1 MSIRK
6 LIRET
11 LENHLNEVDWDKTFS
26 DVKPICLNPVAVVKW
41 LNDELARINH
51 NKESPQGDRIKRGEK
66 ELIATRGTIE
76 DVMDEK
82 GTINIDQFIKNITAE
97 PDSIFDH
104 NPKMEKS
111 DVGRPQV
118 TMNTGLPA
126 IVGIIYDL
134 EGKHFHKISTCPG
147 HGACAVGCYARKAFY
162 GMDNSKTMKLTRRL
176 NFLFNNPEGYKARI
190 ISEIEPVAKNLKT
203 SSIGMPQKM
212 QLVLRWNDAGDFF
225 GDAYFNIAVE
235 VTRELID
242 KGYNVK
248 SYAYTKSS
256 KYLIA
261 MDKNKNF
268 VVTFS
273 RDSANKELKAVQDY
287 DVKGKVKMAENVPKD
302 LFADIFIPK
311 SSSYEKGYSGLPLF
325 SNEQAPEILKKRIY
339 NAYKDK
345 YKLRKNSLKYTFEM
359 PPQEGGKNEY
369 NLIVLPTGDS
379 DIGAQRRDVQVS
391 FLLQH

>member
-11 LENHLNEVDWDKTFS
+11 LENHLNEVDWNDTFS
-26 DVKPICLNPVAVVKW
+26 DVKPICMNPAVVVKW
-41 LNDELARINH
+41 LNDELARIDH
-51 NKESPQGDRIKRGEK
+51 NKESKQKDRIKRGEK
-66 ELIATRGTIE
+66 ALIVTRGNIE
-76 DVMDEK
+76 NVKDSK
-82 GTINIDQFIKNITAE
+82 GSINIDQFIKNITAE
-97 PDSIFDH
+97 PDSIFDK

-111 DVGRPQV
+111 DVGVPQV
-118 TMNTGLPA
+118 SMNTGLPA

-134 EGKHFHKISTCPG
+134 ENKTFNKISTCPG
-147 HGACAVGCYARKAFY
+147 HGQCAVGCYARKAFY

-261 MDKNKNF
+261 MDKDKNF

-273 RDSANKELKAVQDY
+273 SDSAKKEFNAVMDYDKEGNIKIAEKVPKELFD
-287 DVKGKVKMAENVPKD
+287 G
-302 LFADIFIPK
+302 IFIPK
-311 SSSYEKGYSGLPLF
+311 GSSYKKGYSGLPLF
-325 SNEQAPEILKKRIY
+325 SSEQAPEILKNNIY

-345 YKLRKNSLKYTFEM
+345 FKINKDSLKYTFEM
-359 PPQEGGKNEY
+359 PRQESGKNEY
-369 NLIVLPTGDS
+369 NIIVLPTGDS
-379 DIGAQRRDVQVS
+379 DIGAQREDVKIS